1 MILEIFMN
9 LDVIRKK
16 INNIDLAIIQLIKKR
31 LDLADMAKKSKIKI
45 GLKIIDLKRE
55 KEVLKNVN
63 ENSKLL
69 DLNEEKIVKLFK
81 IIIQLSRERQQ

>member
-1 MILEIFMN
+1 MN